1 MYLCSDMG
9 RFSDKRALFRWGVV
23 ALYLL
28 LCVLFF
34 APIAAPYK
42 LTYPLLLLTAAS
54 LWSRRPLFTLALAF
68 SALGDYFGT
77 TGGLLW
83 QIGSFG
89 VAQLCY
95 LLFIARHCP
104 RPTLRALGVAVVLPA
119 LLCAVAFVTIT
130 PAIKWGVLKAGVVA
144 YAVLI
149 GAMTTAAGLSGS
161 ALVRLGA
168 LLFMLSDFV
177 LAHSLFVSPH
187 SPLLFL
193 SLYFAGQLL
202 LWLGLQTAYKKG
214 AE

>member
-1 MYLCSDMG
+1 MD
-9 RFSDKRALFRWGVV
+9 RFSDKRTLFRWGVV

-28 LCVLFF
+28 LCVFYF
-34 APIAAPYK
+34 APVSAPYK

-54 LWSRRPLFTLALAF
+54 LWSRTPLLTLALAF
-68 SALGDYFGT
+68 STLGDYFGA

-89 VAQLCY
+89 AAHLCY
-95 LLFIARHCP
+95 LLLIARPCH
-104 RPTLRALGVAVVLPA
+104 RPTPAALGAAALLPT
-119 LLCAVAFVTIT
+119 LLCAVAFATIT
-130 PAIKWGVLKAGVVA
+130 PAIEWGVLKAGVVA
-144 YAVLI
+144 YALLI
-149 GAMTTAAGLSGS
+149 GAMTTTAGLSGS
-161 ALVRLGA
+161 WLVRMGA

-193 SLYFAGQLL
+193 SLYFAGQLM